1 MDSCSGK
8 NVLLQ
13 KSELFKKEL
22 EKLMKH
28 GETLENEVKKLI
40 NKLNETNDPVEY
52 RVSYYKTLK
61 HFDILIDR
69 VVEINCNIEL
79 EPLPDPLK
87 NGVQILNIPHLPVIN
102 KKHQMNYIDGE
113 NPWNFWLTYA
123 DKEEFES
130 FSASLWEKFS
140 KGSMEPYNMKP
151 ICGDYVCFQEGMK
164 VRRAV
169 IINNH
174 QRDRVKVLD
183 VDNGSVKLLK
193 VQKLFK
199 VDEEIIL
206 LHAQALNCY
215 LSEKT
220 DDIHLWSPEVQRI
233 FSGTLRCNKLTVE
246 VVNKRNDIPPSF
258 LVNIT
263 AVEYGSFVG
272 GVDVGDCSETCI
284 NEWVLD
290 RLLPELRNNT
300 LNCQLS
306 ILALDAFCFTNDMQS
321 DILNEEMCKNGF
333 IDSSKE
339 CDIIEEES
347 EKSSDSL
354 HSNFKKQ
361 ENKVEHISASSQLK
375 QSSGGASCIVNNVMR
390 TAGSGS
396 EKKFVASEESNI
408 LQTTTR
414 ASVCSQLGKGDSY
427 NNCKLREEINSDEKT
442 DINSNSAVDYVPR
455 FSDISNSIQGL
466 GNNRASTTVTVQTTK
481 EVYLPPDVN
490 QSNLTRSSL
499 PLSQNTYSVPSYNSH
514 NQHLMGQGLIGKASL
529 KYCLNKPNNWDKEYF
544 TDPYCSQSA
553 KQNVASFMTSGH
565 NQYWNQS
572 DQLEHSRFSYTSSWA
587 NPRPSNVT
595 PECNYV
601 SSCSSQFHSNSLSN
615 GFMNASHTVSGYKE
629 QSISPMLSC
638 NENDSDFEPF
648 RATGSEFGCTVK
660 KGFSQLFKPT
670 VPASVFLGDK
680 VKLKQQISLINPEE
694 ELKAMIS
701 CIVSPD
707 EIYVHLANTNN
718 VEIDNMEAEM
728 NKHYAEAHHVLMSSK
743 AEAKTLIGRYCA
755 CYCRIDLPY
764 NNDHYSL
771 KWYRAEILNWD
782 KDGDIL
788 VYLVDHGNKL
798 KVKLFQLQPLLPLF
812 TKFYTMAQRCHL
824 SAVKRPEDGW
834 PDKVIKTLS
843 RFVSLHKA
851 YTLMVVPSSASNSLE
866 VVLYENNDRSCTINS
881 KLLEFMQMY
890 AENKD
895 EELEVDKEK
904 EVEVEKYL
912 KDDDHGGGGGV
923 SDDDG
928 VGGDDDDGVGGDD
941 DDDDDDDEEEEEEDV
956 GKIIEEWNPM
966 EEDFE
971 SARNNYKYD
980 DQDPCVAVSGY
991 APKDEERNCKF
1002 FSKFGRCWKKSCQL
1016 KHVEVS
1022 PGVFTTDKEE
1032 VYHQAFN
1039 KLILPSKGSVIKL
1052 KVTNVTGPNRF
1063 FVQVAGNVIGYEN
1076 GGDSDEKETL
1086 SSLMTHL
1093 NKPCNVKQLEPLG
1106 YSLAGGQ
1113 LVIVKVEVDGKE
1125 CFLRARVSEVF
1136 DDDTYSVFYCDFG
1149 TQDLVSLKN
1158 IREVQ
1163 PKYLHLPFQA
1173 VECSLANVELKDS
1186 EIGKYEPISKLKELI
1201 EGRRLSAMVHKSFQE
1216 LQHLEIFLEDEKSN
1230 DISEQLVESG
1240 YYIFIKSDDDND
1252 KNNYHPG

>member
-1 MDSCSGK
+1 MTEKITHIKKAEVMDSCSGK

-414 ASVCSQLGKGDSY
+414 ASVCSQ
-427 NNCKLREEINSDEKT
+427 
-442 DINSNSAVDYVPR
+442 
-455 FSDISNSIQGL
+455 
-466 GNNRASTTVTVQTTK
+466 
-481 EVYLPPDVN
+481 
-490 QSNLTRSSL
+490 
-499 PLSQNTYSVPSYNSH
+499 
-514 NQHLMGQGLIGKASL
+514 
-529 KYCLNKPNNWDKEYF
+529 
-544 TDPYCSQSA
+544 
-553 KQNVASFMTSGH
+553 
-565 NQYWNQS
+565 
-572 DQLEHSRFSYTSSWA
+572 
-587 NPRPSNVT
+587 
-595 PECNYV
+595 
-601 SSCSSQFHSNSLSN
+601 
-615 GFMNASHTVSGYKE
+615 
-629 QSISPMLSC
+629 
-638 NENDSDFEPF
+638 
-648 RATGSEFGCTVK
+648 
-660 KGFSQLFKPT
+660 
-670 VPASVFLGDK
+670 LGDK